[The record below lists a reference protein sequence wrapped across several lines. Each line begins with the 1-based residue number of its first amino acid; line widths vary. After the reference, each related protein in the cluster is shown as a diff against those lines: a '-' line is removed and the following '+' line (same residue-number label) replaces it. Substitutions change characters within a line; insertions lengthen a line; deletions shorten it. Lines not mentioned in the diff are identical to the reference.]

1 MTLLQSYLEFIKE
14 LELLKNIT
22 RTAWTSAGKKES
34 TAEHSWR
41 LALFTGIISQEFPE
55 LDGKKLLMMALVHD
69 LGEIYDGDISAALLP
84 DPDEKYKSEA
94 GSVSTTGTA
103 METAASGVVSVKRAM
118 LIPIILPIQV
128 SVGIAPPVFCIPI

>member
-41 LALFTGIISQEFPE
+41 LARISGTGWEKASD
-55 LDGKKLLMMALVHD
+55 DG
-69 LGEIYDGDISAALLP
+69 
-84 DPDEKYKSEA
+84 
-94 GSVSTTGTA
+94 
-103 METAASGVVSVKRAM
+103 SG
-118 LIPIILPIQV
+118 P
-128 SVGIAPPVFCIPI
+128 

>member
-55 LDGKKLLMMALVHD
+55 LEGS
-69 LGEIYDGDISAALLP
+69 GALLFYFIWKLSC
-84 DPDEKYKSEA
+84 DIK
-94 GSVSTTGTA
+94 
-103 METAASGVVSVKRAM
+103 M
-118 LIPIILPIQV
+118 LREELR
-128 SVGIAPPVFCIPI
+128 SWE